1 MMLNTIKKSLCAAIT
16 LAVLPVQAEVSFDAQ
31 VDYEATGYFND
42 GADGAQ
48 DQRFNNSLSLQAEV
62 YKAWDDDAQSITF
75 KPFYRHDEMDDERS
89 HGDVR
94 ELIWHKVADEY
105 ELKVGVGKVF
115 WGVTES
121 AHLVDIVNQT
131 DGLESLDGEEKL
143 GQPMVQLLLERD
155 WGNLDLFVL
164 PFHREREFA
173 GPDARLSS
181 GFEFADAMY
190 ESDNEESNV
199 DIAVRFD
206 SYIDELE
213 YAVSFFHGNSRE
225 PMLAYDPVAV
235 ELVPYYS
242 ELTQVGLEFQY
253 LNEGWAWK
261 FEGVHREGLPGDFAY
276 QAAGVSAAL
285 NPDCLTCVVSNPYP
299 GVELV
304 ITEDESYFA
313 TAAGF
318 EYTQVGIFETRID
331 LGWVVEHLY
340 DSRQEDASLAAFEHD
355 VLLATRWAANDEA
368 DSTLLAGVMY
378 DYEYEEYSLSFEG
391 NTRLMDGLSV
401 EVEARVF
408 APSEDGKQYGFRDED
423 FVKLTFSYYL

>member
-16 LAVLPVQAEVSFDAQ
+16 LAVLPVQADISFDAQ

-62 YKAWDDDAQSITF
+62 YKAWDDETQSITF

-181 GFEFADAMY
+181 GTEFASAIY
-190 ESDNEESNV
+190 ESDDEENNI
-199 DIAVRFD
+199 DLAARFS
-206 SYIDELE
+206 SYIDEFE
-213 YAVSFFHGNSRE
+213 YAVSFFYGNSRE
-225 PMLAYDPVAV
+225 PVVGGFSPDGLNFTKAQAYYP
-235 ELVPYYS
+235 LIS
-242 ELTQVGLEFQY
+242 QLGLEFQY

-261 FEGVHREGLPGDFAY
+261 FEGVHKEGFPAVD
-276 QAAGVSAAL
+276 
-285 NPDCLTCVVSNPYP
+285 LTLGGNAVLQTPLGLSL
-299 GVELV
+299 GGE
-304 ITEDESYFA
+304 ESYFA

-391 NTRLMDGLSV
+391 STRLMDGLSV

-408 APSEDGKQYGFRDED
+408 APSDDSPQYSFRDED

>member
-1 MMLNTIKKSLCAAIT
+1 MLNTIKKSLCAAIT
-16 LAVLPVQAEVSFDAQ
+16 LAVLPVQAEISFDAQ

-75 KPFYRHDEMDDERS
+75 KPFYRTDEMDDERS
-89 HGDVR
+89 HGDIR

-164 PFHREREFA
+164 PYHREREFA
-173 GPDARLSS
+173 GPDGRLSS
-181 GFEFADAMY
+181 GAKFADAIY
-190 ESDNEESNV
+190 ESNDEEANIDV
-199 DIAVRFD
+199 AVRFD
-206 SYIDELE
+206 SYVDEFE

-225 PMLAYDPVAV
+225 PSIGADAVANKA
-235 ELVPYYS
+235 LPYYPTIS
-242 ELTQVGLEFQY
+242 QLGLEFQY

-261 FEGVHREGLPGDFAY
+261 FEGIHRDGMPEATIGLPDGSF
-276 QAAGVSAAL
+276 QSVL
-285 NPDCLTCVVSNPYP
+285 NHPLGGLTV
-299 GVELV
+299 GKEA
-304 ITEDESYFA
+304 SYFA

-331 LGWVVEHLY
+331 LGWVVEHIY
-340 DSRQEDASLAAFEHD
+340 DSRQEDASTTAFEHD

-378 DYEYEEYSLSFEG
+378 DYEYEEYSLSIEG

-408 APSEDGKQYGFRDED
+408 APSKDGQQYSFRDED